1 MEEIRSDV
9 GALPAERSGDL
20 RVPGLDRDT
29 ARTASAFVLSLAG
42 VESRFGK
49 NGRPSST
56 VTKPARQTATDE
68 KLLVVAI
75 DGPAG
80 AGKSTVARLLAKT
93 LGVSYIDTGAMY
105 RAVGLLALRQ
115 GLTPPFDDQ
124 DVQERLGR
132 LARDHTIDLDP
143 SGETVRVLLDGED
156 VSEAIRS
163 PEAAAMASAVSA
175 VSAVRRAVVP
185 IQRRLAELRGGVLE
199 GRDIGSVVCP
209 DADLKIF
216 LTAAPEE
223 RARRRFEELR
233 VKGVPTTLEDVREE
247 QAQRDLQDTSRDDSP
262 LQVAQGAVVL
272 DSSSM
277 SAAAVVEWILD
288 RLARI
293 GTDRLTQGR
302 AEP

>member
-1 MEEIRSDV
+1 MTRS
-9 GALPAERSGDL
+9 AP
-20 RVPGLDRDT
+20 
-29 ARTASAFVLSLAG
+29 
-42 VESRFGK
+42 
-49 NGRPSST
+49 
-56 VTKPARQTATDE
+56 QTAKDDR
-68 KLLVVAI
+68 LLVVAI

-93 LGVSYIDTGAMY
+93 LGVPYIDTGAMY
-105 RAVGLLALRQ
+105 RAVGLLALRE

-132 LARDHTIDLDP
+132 LAQDHSIDLDP
-143 SGETVRVLLDGED
+143 SGETARVLLDGDD

-185 IQRRLAELRGGVLE
+185 IQRRLAEVRGGVLE

-233 VKGVPTTLEDVREE
+233 TKDVSTTLDKVREE
-247 QAQRDLQDTSRDDSP
+247 QARRDLQDTSREDSP

>member
-1 MEEIRSDV
+1 MTISTLKTGNSD
-9 GALPAERSGDL
+9 
-20 RVPGLDRDT
+20 
-29 ARTASAFVLSLAG
+29 
-42 VESRFGK
+42 
-49 NGRPSST
+49 
-56 VTKPARQTATDE
+56 KP
-68 KLLVVAI
+68 LIVAI

-80 AGKSTVARLLAKT
+80 AGKSTVARLLART
-93 LGVSYIDTGAMY
+93 LGVPYIDTGAMY
-105 RAVGLLALRQ
+105 RAVGLLALWG

-124 DVQERLGR
+124 KVQERLGH
-132 LARDHTIDLDP
+132 LAREHTIDLDP
-143 SGETVRVLLDGED
+143 SKESVRVLLDGED

-163 PEAAAMASAVSA
+163 PEAAAMASSVSA

-216 LTAAPEE
+216 LTATPEE
-223 RARRRFEELR
+223 RARRRFEELQA
-233 VKGVPTTLEDVREE
+233 KGVSTTFECVRQD
-247 QAQRDLQDTSRDDSP
+247 QAQRDLQDTTREDSP
-262 LQVAQGAVVL
+262 LQVAKGALVL

-277 SAAAVVEWILD
+277 SAAAVVEWILE

-293 GTDRLTQGR
+293 GTNRLTQGR